1 MNEQTNIFIR
11 EHLSDDVRRLALK
24 KVAEGIDLRY
34 ALQQID
40 GRQRAKS
47 KLPKL
52 AANLDVIF
60 PVHLSV
66 EQCSSEATA
75 AYKSSILQAYLAE
88 KQKGGQKQPTV
99 LTDLTGGFGI
109 DFMALAP
116 QFAKAVYVERS
127 EELCEIAR
135 HNFPTL
141 GMGNAEI
148 VNAEAED
155 FLDNPTAEKR
165 LFFMDPARR
174 SAHGAR
180 IFAISDCTPDVLTLM
195 PQLKRQG
202 ETLFLKLSPMLDWHK
217 AVEDIEGCGANVS
230 EVHIVSV
237 KNECKELLLLVDLQC
252 EPLPETRLICKNDD
266 SVIEITDVNGP
277 DSSDSEHGVSRPT
290 ANALRN
296 LQNWQCTDT
305 PLTLFLPNASIMKAG
320 CWDFI
325 VQRYGVT
332 QADRNSHL
340 YFADHEI
347 ADFPGKQYRV
357 QTICALNNKVLKSAL
372 KDIKKANIAIRN
384 FPMTAAELRK
394 SLKIKDG
401 GDTFLFGTT
410 INGEMRLVV
419 GKIEN

>member
-1 MNEQTNIFIR
+1 MNEQTDIFIR

-24 KVAEGIDLRY
+24 KVAEGINLRY

-52 AANLDVIF
+52 VANLDVRF

-75 AYKSSILQAYLAE
+75 NYKSEILQAYQTE
-88 KQKGGQKQPTV
+88 RQNGGQKLPTV

-116 QFAKAVYVERS
+116 LFAKAVYVERS

-135 HNFPTL
+135 HNFPIL
-141 GMGNAEI
+141 GMENVEV
-148 VNAEAED
+148 VNSNAED
-155 FLDNPTAEKR
+155 FLSGPTTAEKR
-165 LFFMDPARR
+165 LFFIDPARR
-174 SAHGAR
+174 SANGTR
-180 IFAISDCTPDVLTLM
+180 IFAISDCAPDVISLM
-195 PQLKRQG
+195 PQLKAQG
-202 ETLFLKLSPMLDWHK
+202 ELLFLKLSPMLDWHK
-217 AVEDIEGCGANVS
+217 AVEDIENCGANVS

-237 KNECKELLLLVDLQC
+237 KNECKELLLLVDLQS
-252 EPLPETRLICKNDD
+252 EPQPETRLFCKNDD
-266 SVIEITDVNGP
+266 SVIEITDG
-277 DSSDSEHGVSRPT
+277 EET
-290 ANALRN
+290 ATQLATLSN
-296 LQNWQCTDT
+296 LQDWQPTDS
-305 PLTLFLPNASIMKAG
+305 PLTLYLPNASIMKAG

-325 VQRYGVT
+325 VRRYGVT

-357 QTICALNNKVLKSAL
+357 ETICALNNKVLKSVL
-372 KDIKKANIAIRN
+372 KGMKKANVAVRN

-394 SLKIKDG
+394 SLKMKDG
-401 GDTFLFGTT
+401 GDTYLFGTT
-410 INGEMRLVV
+410 INGEARLVV
-419 GKIEN
+419 SEIYN